1 MPWRITG
8 REIPVARETAEI
20 PPLGN
25 AKLSAP
31 ATKRRERSSSNL
43 LRTEK
48 RFLIPVRS
56 VTPPE
61 YVKTFSIGN
70 VIY

>member
-8 REIPVARETAEI
+8 REIPVARDTAEI
-20 PPLGN
+20 PPLAN
-25 AKLSAP
+25 ARLSAP
-31 ATKRRERSSSNL
+31 ATNRRERSSNNL

-56 VTPPE
+56 VTSSE
-61 YVKTFSIGN
+61 YAKTFLIGN
-70 VIY
+70 VIS